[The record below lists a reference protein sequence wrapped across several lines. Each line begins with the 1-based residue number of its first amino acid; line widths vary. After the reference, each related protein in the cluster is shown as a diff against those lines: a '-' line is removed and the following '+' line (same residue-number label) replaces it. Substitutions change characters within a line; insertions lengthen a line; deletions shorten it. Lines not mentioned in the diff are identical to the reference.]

1 MKTEWKT
8 GRRREREPR
17 AFSLLEVMI
26 AIGIFFMAAF
36 AILGLVSSSLEYA
49 RRLQRPMVD
58 AAAVASW
65 YSETNK
71 IVEGTISGDMSEFL
85 GKAYQGYTYSAS
97 SVEVQSNMLYQV
109 DFFVYG
115 PDAGKPVLSKISA
128 LFYNRHSPGSLDGAM
143 TAR

>member
-1 MKTEWKT
+1 
-8 GRRREREPR
+8 
-17 AFSLLEVMI
+17 
-26 AIGIFFMAAF
+26 MAAF

-58 AAAVASW
+58 AGAVASW
-65 YSETNK
+65 YSGTNK